1 MCLPPL
7 TSRLQPPPSFTF
19 GECTYKTTSVI
30 SASASLP
37 SCSRAALMPGFIVC
51 TEYKNDKCVFIHP
64 TCGQGRP
71 LLLGSQS
78 LLCVRDP
85 PPQKRA
91 ALAETLVPLS
101 PPFQGVEGGDWPPV
115 SLGSWAEAK
124 ALQVIHA
131 PPACISARV
140 HCSDDRWRAH
150 PQLPS
155 QSPSYPLLLRV
166 HPTPILV
173 SSLTDSSLH
182 VGSDSASFLRPLLKL
197 PLVPPPPSNPRPIS
211 LLTNT

>member
-1 MCLPPL
+1 MHLQDHKCDLSLSLL
-7 TSRLQPPPSFTF
+7 T
-19 GECTYKTTSVI
+19 
-30 SASASLP
+30 
-37 SCSRAALMPGFIVC
+37 
-51 TEYKNDKCVFIHP
+51 
-64 TCGQGRP
+64 
-71 LLLGSQS
+71 LLLQGSPHAWVYS
-78 LLCVRDP
+78 LHGIQERQVCIHSSHLWARQAATSGEPISPVRQR